1 MKMKKIS
8 VLLLA
13 VMMLLTFTACN
24 NENEVKPATEEQ
36 VEALSVY
43 VKSFDHKAAV
53 IDIANLLVNEF
64 YTTKQD
70 DDLIDDLENDGL
82 ELLDGCAWDE
92 NGDEIKFVSKAD
104 KHVIDGRSGVRIF
117 TLRGN
122 TEGDT
127 TQAIILG

>member
-53 IDIANLLVNEF
+53 IDIDNLLVNEF

-92 NGDEIKFVSKAD
+92 NGDEIKLVSKAD

>member
-13 VMMLLTFTACN
+13 VMMLLVFTACN

-53 IDIANLLVNEF
+53 IDIDNLLVNEF

-92 NGDEIKFVSKAD
+92 NGDEIKLVSKAD

>member
-53 IDIANLLVNEF
+53 IDIDNLLVNEF

-92 NGDEIKFVSKAD
+92 NGDEIKLVSKAD

-117 TLRGN
+117 TQRGN

>member
-92 NGDEIKFVSKAD
+92 NGDEIKLVSKAD

>member
-36 VEALSVY
+36 VEALSAY

-53 IDIANLLVNEF
+53 IHDFMTRVITECGAPV
-64 YTTKQD
+64 KWR
-70 DDLIDDLENDGL
+70 I
-82 ELLDGCAWDE
+82 
-92 NGDEIKFVSKAD
+92 EI
-104 KHVIDGRSGVRIF
+104 
-117 TLRGN
+117 
-122 TEGDT
+122 
-127 TQAIILG
+127 

>member
-1 MKMKKIS
+1 MKKIS

-53 IDIANLLVNEF
+53 IDIDNLLVNEF

-92 NGDEIKFVSKAD
+92 NGDEIKLVSKAD

-117 TLRGN
+117 TQRGN

>member
-53 IDIANLLVNEF
+53 IDIDNLLVNEF

-104 KHVIDGRSGVRIF
+104 KHVIDGRSGGRIF
-117 TLRGN
+117 TQRGN

-127 TQAIILG
+127 TQAIIPG

>member
-53 IDIANLLVNEF
+53 IDIVLVNEF

>member
-1 MKMKKIS
+1 MKKIS

-53 IDIANLLVNEF
+53 IDIDNLLVNEF

-92 NGDEIKFVSKAD
+92 NGDEIKLVSKAD

>member
-1 MKMKKIS
+1 MKKIS

-92 NGDEIKFVSKAD
+92 NGDEIKLVSKAD